1 MAGMI
6 PPEIV
11 EQVRQASDIVDV
23 IGGYV
28 PLKKSG
34 AKFKALSPFQKE
46 KTPSFYVNPQMQ
58 IFKCFSSGHGG
69 DVFKFLM
76 LMENMS
82 FPEAIRRLAQ
92 RAGIVIPE
100 SGGSYDPK
108 ERSLR
113 EELLAL
119 NAAVASWWHK
129 LLKSDPA
136 AEPARAYLKS
146 RDFPESLADEFGLG
160 YAPDSF
166 DAIPQWGRQAGYSQE
181 VLEAGRLI
189 ATSDRGSIYGFFRGR
204 LMIPIHN
211 DAGEVVAFSGRL
223 LDPNAKA
230 QKYVN
235 SAETPVFSKSKV
247 LFGLN
252 KTKRAIIEAESAI
265 ICEGQID
272 LMRCWQHGIRNVVA
286 PQGTSFTDAQARIL
300 KRVARKELVVCYDA
314 DRAGQN
320 AAQKVIDVALKE
332 DLQVRIARIPQ
343 GEDPDSLLR
352 KHPVAVFEEILRE
365 AKDYTRHL
373 LEVSCEQED
382 TASPRGRGLVAATMA
397 VVIAKIPN
405 AVQKETFLLEVARR
419 LEVPRAALEEE
430 VRKAEAQL
438 RRSEQQQRDYPSA
451 HASSPTADE
460 ISTQAETLPPI
471 EGSPIVESMLTLL
484 LTHPELAPRV
494 SRQLNPAWLEGPRRG
509 GGAAAIA
516 RRPRPRCV
524 RVGRAVHGRV
534 RRAQP
539 RFHRR
544 AAHRKGHDEE
554 LFPGARPSA
563 QRARAETR
571 RRVPQGAQGHARGIA
586 ARLPRP
592 ARARLET
599 PAPPIPHPQRQVP
612 RALRRGTPQVPHRNR
627 IHPPPVPGLKT
638 LAAKV
643 TGMVALQSQAL
654 SETSAKSPSFRVR
667 HPELVEGSVRTP
679 LRKARKTDPSTSS
692 G

>member
-11 EQVRQASDIVDV
+11 EQVRHASDIVDV
-23 IGGYV
+23 VGGYV
-28 PLKKSG
+28 PLKKAGS
-34 AKFKALSPFQKE
+34 KYKALSPFQKE

-82 FPEAIRRLAQ
+82 FPEAVRRLAQ
-92 RAGIVIPE
+92 RTGIVIPE
-100 SGGSYDPK
+100 TGGNIDPQARGK
-108 ERSLR
+108 R

-119 NAAVASWWHK
+119 NAAVAAWWHK

-166 DAIPQWGRQAGYSQE
+166 DATMKWARQAGYSQE
-181 VLEAGRLI
+181 ALEAGKLVG
-189 ATSDRGSIYGFFRGR
+189 TSERGTSYDFFRGR

-235 SAETPVFSKSKV
+235 SSDTPVFNKGRI

-252 KTKRAIIEAESAI
+252 KSKRAIIEAESAI
-265 ICEGQID
+265 MCEGQID

-286 PQGTSFTDAQARIL
+286 PQGTAFTDQQARIL
-300 KRVARKELVVCYDA
+300 KRIARKEVVICFDA

-320 AAQKVIDVALKE
+320 AAQRTIDVLLKE

-352 KHPVAVFEEILRE
+352 KQPVAVFERILRE

-373 LEVSCEQED
+373 LDTACEQED
-382 TASPRGRGLVAATMA
+382 ITSPRGRGAVAARMA
-397 VVIAKIPN
+397 AVIAKIPN
-405 AVQKETFLLEVARR
+405 AVQREAFLLDVARR

-430 VRKAEAQL
+430 VRKAEAQI
-438 RRSEQQQRDYPSA
+438 RRAEQLSQNAAPRADA
-451 HASSPTADE
+451 HG
-460 ISTQAETLPPI
+460 STNYTVTPEAGTPEALPPI
-471 EGSPIVESMLTLL
+471 EGSPIIESMLSLL
-484 LTHPELAPRV
+484 LLNPELAPQV
-494 SRQLNPAWLEGPRRG
+494 SRALDPRWLEGRG
-509 GGAAAIA
+509 GAEVLLNLLDAHAHDAFESAEQFMAQCDERSRDFIA
-516 RRPRPRCV
+516 GLLIEKDTTKSFLQSPGRPLSDREKKL
-524 RVGRAVHGRV
+524 AEEF
-534 RRAQP
+534 QKEI
-539 RFHRR
+539 
-544 AAHRKGHDEE
+544 KG
-554 LFPGARPSA
+554 
-563 QRARAETR
+563 
-571 RRVPQGAQGHARGIA
+571 
-586 ARLPRP
+586 
-592 ARARLET
+592 T
-599 PAPPIPHPQRQVP
+599 PAEI
-612 RALRRGTPQVPHRNR
+612 
-627 IHPPPVPGLKT
+627 
-638 LAAKV
+638 
-643 TGMVALQSQAL
+643 LQSFLVLFEKDWKRQRL
-654 SETSAKSPSFRVR
+654 QFLTLSAKSP
-667 HPELVEGSVRTP
+667 ELSVEERLKYLMEIEAIRRQFP
-679 LRKARKTDPSTSS
+679 DLKP
-692 G
+692 

>member
-11 EQVRQASDIVDV
+11 EQVRHASDIVDV
-23 IGGYV
+23 VGSYV
-28 PLKKSG
+28 PLKKAGS
-34 AKFKALSPFQKE
+34 KFKALSPFQKE

-76 LMENMS
+76 LMENMT
-82 FPEAIRRLAQ
+82 FPEAVRRLAQ

-100 SGGSYDPK
+100 SGGNYDPK
-108 ERSLR
+108 ARSQR

-119 NAAVASWWHK
+119 NAAVAAWWHK

-146 RDFPESLADEFGLG
+146 RDFPDSLADEFGLG

-166 DAIPQWGRQAGYSQE
+166 DATMKWALKAGHSQE
-181 VLEAGRLI
+181 ILELGKLVG
-189 ATSDRGSIYGFFRGR
+189 TSERGTSYDFFRGR

-235 SAETPVFSKSKV
+235 SSDTPVFNKGRV

-252 KTKRAIIEAESAI
+252 KSKRPIIEAGSAI
-265 ICEGQID
+265 MCEGQID

-286 PQGTSFTDAQARIL
+286 PQGTAFTEQQARIL
-300 KRVARKELVVCYDA
+300 KRLAQQVIICLDA
-314 DRAGQN
+314 DVAGQR
-320 AAQKVIDVALKE
+320 AAVRAIDVLLKE

-352 KHPVAVFEEILRE
+352 KQPVAVFEEILRE

-373 LEVSCEQED
+373 LDTACEQED
-382 TASPRGRGLVAATMA
+382 IASPRGRGLVAAKMA

-405 AVQKETFLLEVARR
+405 AVQREAFLLDVARR

-438 RRSEQQQRDYPSA
+438 RRTEQQQREYPRASA
-451 HASSPTADE
+451 PEEAAPGDAPAHEP
-460 ISTQAETLPPI
+460 LPPI
-471 EGSPIVESMLTLL
+471 EGSPIIEAMLSLL
-484 LTHPELAPRV
+484 LAHPELAPQV
-494 SRQLNPAWLEGPRRG
+494 SRALDPKWLEGRG
-509 GGAAAIA
+509 GAEVLLQLLEAHAHDAFETAEHFMTGSDERTRDFIA
-516 RRPRPRCV
+516 
-524 RVGRAVHGRV
+524 
-534 RRAQP
+534 
-539 RFHRR
+539 
-544 AAHRKGHDEE
+544 
-554 LFPGARPSA
+554 
-563 QRARAETR
+563 
-571 RRVPQGAQGHARGIA
+571 
-586 ARLPRP
+586 
-592 ARARLET
+592 
-599 PAPPIPHPQRQVP
+599 
-612 RALRRGTPQVPHRNR
+612 
-627 IHPPPVPGLKT
+627 GLLIERDTTKSF
-638 LAAKV
+638 
-643 TGMVALQSQAL
+643 LQSPGRAL
-654 SETSAKSPSFRVR
+654 SEREKKLAAEFEKEIKGSPAEIVQAFLALLEKDWKRQRLQFLTLSAKSPDLSVEERLKYLTEIQAIRRQF
-667 HPELVEGSVRTP
+667 PELKP
-679 LRKARKTDPSTSS
+679 
-692 G
+692 